1 MNFRIMNIKFPKYCS
16 MPAFV
21 PASSS
26 KLQQITAW
34 FTGRRPEFLNP
45 AIVAHGESRERII

>member
-1 MNFRIMNIKFPKYCS
+1 
-16 MPAFV
+16 V